1 MQILHVPTTA
11 NDRTHRLDQ
20 SLIQYLP
27 ELNLPPTLDR
37 FRLENRASP
46 GDGLAGIAGH
56 SMKHCWHL
64 VADRA
69 VRSHLVVVSTPSLAF
84 SACLVEAE
92 EPIGVQALSPKLA
105 VQAFDECVVG
115 RLAGPAEVESDA
127 AHEGPQVELLTDEFR
142 PIVEPNGLW
151 TADFMPYP
159 VERVD
164 DIDATKI
171 LPHLDRR

>member
-1 MQILHVPTTA
+1 AIQPAYPLAVDEPTFASQQHVNAPITVTHTRFGDLFDPLHQ
-11 NDRTHRLDQ
+11 NG
-20 SLIQYLP
+20 LP
-27 ELNLPPTLDR
+27 GSFATVVVVNLPPTLDR
-37 FRLENRASP
+37 FRLENRASL

-127 AHEGPQVELLTDEFR
+127 AHE
-142 PIVEPNGLW
+142 
-151 TADFMPYP
+151 
-159 VERVD
+159 
-164 DIDATKI
+164 
-171 LPHLDRR
+171 

>member
-1 MQILHVPTTA
+1 M
-11 NDRTHRLDQ
+11 
-20 SLIQYLP
+20 
-27 ELNLPPTLDR
+27 NLPPTLDR
-37 FRLENRASP
+37 FGLQNRASP

-92 EPIGVQALSPKLA
+92 EPIGVQALSSKLA
-105 VQAFDECVVG
+105 VQAFDECIVG

-127 AHEGPQVELLTDEFR
+127 VLVSPA
-142 PIVEPNGLW
+142 
-151 TADFMPYP
+151 
-159 VERVD
+159 VER
-164 DIDATKI
+164 
-171 LPHLDRR
+171 L

>member
-1 MQILHVPTTA
+1 MRPPDACKVAPHVQMDARITLRPM
-11 NDRTHRLDQ
+11 
-20 SLIQYLP
+20 IV
-27 ELNLPPTLDR
+27 NLPPTLDR

-69 VRSHLVVVSTPSLAF
+69 VRSDLVVVSTPSLAF

-151 TADFMPYP
+151 TADFLPNP
-159 VERVD
+159 FERVD

>member
-1 MQILHVPTTA
+1 
-11 NDRTHRLDQ
+11 
-20 SLIQYLP
+20 
-27 ELNLPPTLDR
+27 
-37 FRLENRASP
+37 
-46 GDGLAGIAGH
+46 
-56 SMKHCWHL
+56 MKHCWHL

-142 PIVEPNGLW
+142 PIVEPNGL
-151 TADFMPYP
+151 
-159 VERVD
+159 
-164 DIDATKI
+164 
-171 LPHLDRR
+171 DRKSTRLNSSH

>member
-46 GDGLAGIAGH
+46 GDGLAGIAGL

-69 VRSHLVVVSTPSLAF
+69 VRSHLVVVEPPFGQGSTGMGERGEQGF
-84 SACLVEAE
+84 VQQLVS
-92 EPIGVQALSPKLA
+92 QAA
-105 VQAFDECVVG
+105 VEQIT
-115 RLAGPAEVESDA
+115 P
-127 AHEGPQVELLTDEFR
+127 
-142 PIVEPNGLW
+142 GL
-151 TADFMPYP
+151 
-159 VERVD
+159 R
-164 DIDATKI
+164 
-171 LPHLDRR
+171 